1 MLRDLPDDEDFLES
15 VNIVMHPRQPKVY
28 RRRTN
33 EFNKWSDE
41 EFRNR
46 FRLSKPVVEYV
57 TDEIADEIS
66 SQSNRESG
74 SNGGSFCSSSLIDVE
89 PPSEEAVQ
97 DNVDP
102 DHHGNVENINGGNGD
117 VHEMHITNHFQQL
130 CTRIYIMMHKFV
142 PEMLL
147 SDALG
152 YGRGDFPFYYW
163 AYL

>member
-1 MLRDLPDDEDFLES
+1 MLWG
-15 VNIVMHPRQPKVY
+15 M
-28 RRRTN
+28 
-33 EFNKWSDE
+33 E
-41 EFRNR
+41 ETILHFIIGHA
-46 FRLSKPVVEYV
+46 
-57 TDEIADEIS
+57 TIC
-66 SQSNRESG
+66 RESG

-97 DNVDP
+97 NNVDP
-102 DHHGNVENINGGNGD
+102 DHHGNVENINGGNGG
-117 VHEMHITNHFQQL
+117 VHEMLITNHFRQL

-147 SDALG
+147 SDALD